1 MTDWSIAALGPR
13 DRQAVA
19 EAIGLTEAALG
30 HGTLTVGRALEDL
43 HDRSLSLLV
52 AYAGRPGVMVGAA
65 AARVLDDDGY
75 RDLVAPMPRGL
86 LPAAPPSA
94 DGRRIGQMNTLS
106 VAASM
111 RGRGLGGA
119 FASRLTGWLRE
130 RCTEAYALAWLHD
143 RPGRSDGLLKA
154 LGWQPVV
161 VLDDYW
167 LRATTTGDW
176 SCPVCGRPCHCSGL
190 LLRTPGSPPQA

>member
-1 MTDWSIAALGPR
+1 MTDWPIAALGPR

-30 HGTLTVGRALEDL
+30 HGTLTVERALECL
-43 HDRSLSLLV
+43 HDRSLLLLA
-52 AYAGRPGVMVGAA
+52 AYAGKPGVMVGAA
-65 AARVLDDDGY
+65 AARVLDDGGY

-94 DGRRIGQMNTLS
+94 DGRRVGQLNTLS
-106 VAASM
+106 VAAPM

-119 FASRLTGWLRE
+119 FASRLTAWLRE
-130 RCTEAYALAWLHD
+130 QCTEAYALAWLHD

-154 LGWQPVV
+154 HGWRPVA
-161 VLDDYW
+161 VLDEYW
-167 LRATTTGDW
+167 LGATTAGDR

-190 LLRTPGSPPQA
+190 LLRMPGRLL